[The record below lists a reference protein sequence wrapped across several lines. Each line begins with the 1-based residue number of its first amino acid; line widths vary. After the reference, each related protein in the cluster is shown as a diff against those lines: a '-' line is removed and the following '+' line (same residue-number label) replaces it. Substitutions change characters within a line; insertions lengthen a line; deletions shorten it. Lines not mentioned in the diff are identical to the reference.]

1 MAKMH
6 PGFTAIAI
14 LLGPAALIIGH
25 QKITNYLSSP
35 SRSRPDTVKV
45 TQPIEI
51 SHVGEPAAL
60 ILSRRVGP

>member
-25 QKITNYLSSP
+25 QKITSYLSSP
-35 SRSRPDTVKV
+35 SRSHPVEV
-45 TQPIEI
+45 
-51 SHVGEPAAL
+51 SHAGDPAAL
-60 ILSRRVGP
+60 TASRRVGP